1 MTTANK
7 NWQWIIITYEVRK
20 NDPPPLYAKG
30 LSRVVLAIEY

>member
-20 NDPPPLYAKG
+20 NDPPLYAKG
-30 LSRVVLAIEY
+30 LNRVVLAIEY